1 MDIKSTGDA
10 VMAFVKQMMR
20 KSKDAYDSAIHCNIL
35 LLTNVDSDNVGDQVI
50 EACDVGLLKAV
61 MQNLGIGNYQIIS
74 RPAAVISR
82 KYLETRNPKSLDE
95 ARRLI
100 KKSNMLIFGGAPM
113 FNYLYQRFY
122 ERTTVWIELAQEY
135 NIPVIFSAIGIESY
149 DEDNPKCQR
158 LKKALNLD
166 CVKQIS
172 TRDRLDLLEKYKV
185 SEHLHIEQVADPA
198 VVSKTVFR
206 NQLKSKGLTE
216 KKKVGIF
223 VLRAYGFKD
232 NKIDFSKQEAIDL
245 WLGLI
250 HELEKRGYNYE
261 LLTSGFWGDET
272 ILDYLVRKC
281 NVSLKRCVFNMG
293 TPEKLNAKISGY
305 DAVISCRLHPSIISF
320 ALDVPSVGLIWNPK
334 VQGFYNSIGYA
345 DRAISVTESSPEAIV
360 DKVEQVMQE
369 GVKKDPDYIYSIYL
383 SLFKAVQKYTGIGK
397 EEVQPFGYPEFLQ
410 YIPEYKSVSKKELDG
425 KIDRKLRRIYEK
437 HNECTEKNE
446 RLKEEVKQLRAE
458 VKLLKKKTK
467 NKTNGGA

>member
-1 MDIKSTGDA
+1 
-10 VMAFVKQMMR
+10 MR
-20 KSKDAYDSAIHCNIL
+20 KSKDAYDSAVHCNIL

-61 MQNLGIGNYQIIS
+61 MQNLGVENYQIIS
-74 RPAAVISR
+74 RAASVISR
-82 KYLETRNPKSLDE
+82 RYMQTKNPKSLGD

-100 KKSNMLIFGGAPM
+100 KKSDLLIFGGAPM
-113 FNYLYQRFY
+113 FNYLYQSFY
-122 ERTTVWIELAQEY
+122 ERTAVWIELAQEY
-135 NIPVIFSAIGIESY
+135 HTPVVFSAIGIESY

-166 CVKQIS
+166 CVKQVS
-172 TRDRLDLLEKYKV
+172 TRDRLDLLEKYKA
-185 SEHLHIEQVADPA
+185 SEHLHIEKVADPA

-206 NQLKSKGLTE
+206 NQLKSKGLNE

-232 NKIDFSKQEAIDL
+232 NKIDFSKKEAIDL

-250 HELEKRGYNYE
+250 QELEKRGYDYE

-281 NVSLKRCVFNMG
+281 NVRIKKCVFNMG
-293 TPEKLNAKISGY
+293 TPEKLSAKISGY

-334 VQGFYNSIGYA
+334 VQGFYNSVGYS
-345 DRAISVTESSPEAIV
+345 DRAISVTDTSAGKIV

-369 GVKKDPDYIYSIYL
+369 GVKKDPDYIYSIYR
-383 SLFKAVQKYTGIGK
+383 SLFYAVQKYAAPGK
-397 EEVQPFGYPEFLQ
+397 EEVQPYGYPEFLQ
-410 YIPEYKSVSKKELDG
+410 YIPAYQNVSKKELDG
-425 KIDRKLRRIYEK
+425 RIDRKLRRIYEK

-446 RLKEEVKQLRAE
+446 ILKEEVKELKAE
-458 VKLLKKKTK
+458 IKSLKKKNRGK
-467 NKTNGGA
+467 KDEA

>member
-1 MDIKSTGDA
+1 MKIKSAGNGAMD
-10 VMAFVKQMMR
+10 FFKQLMR
-20 KSKDAYDSAIHCNIL
+20 KSKDAYESAAHCNIL

-50 EACDVGLLKAV
+50 EACDVGLLNAV
-61 MQNLGIGNYQIIS
+61 MQNLGVGNYRIIS
-74 RPAAVISR
+74 RPASVISR
-82 KYLETRNPKSLDE
+82 RYLAKKNPKSLEE
-95 ARRLI
+95 AKRLI
-100 KKSNMLIFGGAPM
+100 KKSDLVIFGGAPM

-122 ERTTVWIELAQEY
+122 ERTAVWIELAQEY
-135 NIPVIFSAIGIESY
+135 HTPVIFSAIGIESY

-158 LKKALNLD
+158 LKAALNLD

-172 TRDRLDLLEKYKV
+172 TRDRLDLLEKYKT
-185 SEHLHIEQVADPA
+185 SEKLHIEKVADPA

-206 NQLKSKGLTE
+206 DHLKSKGLVE

-232 NKIDFSKQEAIDL
+232 NNIDFSKKEALDL

-250 HELEKRGYNYE
+250 RELENRGYDYE

-281 NVSLKRCVFNMG
+281 NVNIKKCVFNMG

-320 ALDVPSVGLIWNPK
+320 AHDVPSVGLIWNPK
-334 VQGFYNSIGYA
+334 VEGFYDSIGCH
-345 DRAISVTESSPEAIV
+345 DRAIAVTEASAAQIV
-360 DKVEQVMQE
+360 DKLEQVMQE
-369 GVKKDPDYIYSIYL
+369 GVRKDPDYIYSIYR
-383 SLFKAVQKYTGIGK
+383 SLFYAVQKYVELGK
-397 EEVQPFGYPEFLQ
+397 EDVQPYGYPEFLQ
-410 YIPEYKSVSKKELDG
+410 YIPAYKSVSKKELDG

-446 RLKEEVKQLRAE
+446 RLKEEVAQLRAE
-458 VKLLKKKTK
+458 VKSLKKKNK
-467 NKTNGGA
+467 NKNKELS